1 MSDLYSIRSV
11 SGGYIIAK
19 FDDDFNIDATY
30 NLTDTDDTNHP
41 VHCDCP
47 SWPRKHSCK
56 HTQMLDKFLQR
67 GKIDTDWM
75 YDPKTSSWHQP
86 LADKP
91 SVTLDDELEAHDQS
105 ETPAVQPQPSSVA
118 RRF

>member
-1 MSDLYSIRSV
+1 MPNLYSIRSV

-30 NLTDTDDTNHP
+30 NITEGP
-41 VHCDCP
+41 VCDCP
-47 SWPRKHSCK
+47 SWPRKRHCK
-56 HTQMLDKFLQR
+56 HLDMLAKFEAR
-67 GKIDTDWM
+67 SKIDTDWM

-91 SVTLDDELEAHDQS
+91 SVTLDDELEAHDRS